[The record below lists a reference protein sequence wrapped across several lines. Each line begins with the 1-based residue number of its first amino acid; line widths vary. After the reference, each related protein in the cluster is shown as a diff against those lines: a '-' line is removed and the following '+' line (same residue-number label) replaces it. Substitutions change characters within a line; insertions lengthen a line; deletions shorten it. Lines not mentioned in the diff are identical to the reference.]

1 VIRDWREVI
10 GCSQHRWCQSA
21 MVQVLAHAFAGV
33 IAFKNRKSVE
43 PFAAFQLKLV
53 VINSTYHEK
62 EIL

>member
-1 VIRDWREVI
+1 
-10 GCSQHRWCQSA
+10 